1 MIVYP
6 YQYINRSGI
15 PTLKSTEVKVNGAS
29 SVDFVFD
36 ADIYTR
42 PYRGLIVVYLA
53 QAIPTGTTASLP
65 IRLVFESTSST
76 VTTYDNA
83 EYTVGDFNG
92 TGVYLLYCDQRTNTL
107 QLLN

>member
-6 YQYINRSGI
+6 YQYINKGGI
-15 PTLKSTEVKVNGAS
+15 PTLKSTEVKVNGTT
-29 SVDFVFD
+29 SVDYVFD

-42 PYRGLIVVYLA
+42 PYRGLILVYLA
-53 QAIPTGTTASLP
+53 QALPTGADTALP
-65 IRLVFESTSST
+65 IRLVFESTSSI
-76 VTTYDNA
+76 VTAYDSA

-92 TGVYLLYCDQRTNTL
+92 TGVYLLYCDQRTDTM

>member
-1 MIVYP
+1 M
-6 YQYINRSGI
+6 
-15 PTLKSTEVKVNGAS
+15 NGTT

-36 ADIYTR
+36 TDIYVR

-53 QAIPTGTTASLP
+53 QAIPTGTTATLP
-65 IRLVFESTSST
+65 IRLVFESSSSI
-76 VTTYDNA
+76 VITYDSA

-92 TGVYLLYCDQRTNTL
+92 TGVYLLYCDQRTDTM

>member
-6 YQYINRSGI
+6 YQYINRNGI
-15 PTLKSTEVKVNGAS
+15 PTLKSTSVQVNGTS

-42 PYRGLIVVYLA
+42 PYRGLILVYLA
-53 QAIPTGTTASLP
+53 QQIPTGTTATLP
-65 IRLVFESTSST
+65 IRLLFESTSST
-76 VTTYDNA
+76 ITTYDNA

-92 TGVYLLYCDQRTNTL
+92 AGVYLLYCDQRTDTL